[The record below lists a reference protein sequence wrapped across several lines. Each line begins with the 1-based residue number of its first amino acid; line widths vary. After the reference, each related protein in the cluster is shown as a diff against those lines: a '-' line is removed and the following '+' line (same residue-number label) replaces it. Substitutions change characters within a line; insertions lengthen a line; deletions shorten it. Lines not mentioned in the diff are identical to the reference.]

1 MIQIL
6 GFTLGLF
13 IIWVMSYLEIG
24 GWPGLLLFLSA
35 VAIAAV
41 SIVLGVQ
48 VDGI

>member
-13 IIWVMSYLEIG
+13 IIWVMSYNQIE
-24 GWPGLLLFLSA
+24 GWPGLILFLTA
-35 VAIAAV
+35 VAIAAA
-41 SIVLGVQ
+41 SIVVGVQ